1 MGGAQEILVCDPSI
15 FTVPTTTTVEDRK
28 SLLRLQNV
36 ARTRGPYHYLEVG
49 SHLGGSLVPHLID
62 PLCAGI
68 VSIDTRPS
76 ANPDIR
82 GRMSLYPNNST
93 ERMLAILRKE
103 VGEAVSKIKTFDTEA
118 AGAVQSVKTKVDLA
132 FIDGEHTNRAT
143 FADFI
148 AVREMTK
155 PDAIIGFHNSHL
167 ITDAIINGETLLRHL
182 GVRHSTFFLPDS
194 VCAVA
199 TGNMIEAAEAA
210 LRPFAYERNKFLAAA
225 EEILHHKISRQR
237 SRINRTLKA
246 VGLLE
251 PARRVRQSLKRV
263 SQVIAGA

>member
-1 MGGAQEILVCDPSI
+1 MGGAQEILACDPSI

-36 ARTRGPYHYLEVG
+36 ARTRGLYHYLEVG

-68 VSIDTRPS
+68 VSIDTRPP

-103 VGEAVSKIKTFDTEA
+103 VGEAVSKIETFDTEA
-118 AGAVQSVKTKVDLA
+118 AVAVQSVKTKVDLA

-155 PDAIIGFHNSHL
+155 PDAIIGFH
-167 ITDAIINGETLLRHL
+167 
-182 GVRHSTFFLPDS
+182 DS
-194 VCAVA
+194 PPNHRRDHQRRNATAPPRRQALDLFPSGLCVCRC
-199 TGNMIEAAEAA
+199 N
-210 LRPFAYERNKFLAAA
+210 
-225 EEILHHKISRQR
+225 RQHDR
-237 SRINRTLKA
+237 S
-246 VGLLE
+246 G
-251 PARRVRQSLKRV
+251 
-263 SQVIAGA
+263 